1 MLTARKLGSS
11 SSLVVKLDKLWARST
26 SSDVLNSPST
36 SVQINNLLGC
46 TCRPDMGEE
55 SPSPKKTRYTH
66 MSSINLVGHVTLLKY
81 LEMMKPLTVAV
92 RARRGRTSF

>member
-66 MSSINLVGHVTLLKY
+66 MSSINLVGH
-81 LEMMKPLTVAV
+81 
-92 RARRGRTSF
+92 